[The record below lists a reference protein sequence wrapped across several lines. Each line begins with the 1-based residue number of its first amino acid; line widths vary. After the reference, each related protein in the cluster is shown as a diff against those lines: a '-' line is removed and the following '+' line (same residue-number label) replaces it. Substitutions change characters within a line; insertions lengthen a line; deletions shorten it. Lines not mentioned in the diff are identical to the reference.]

1 MLKLMVLDD
10 HIAVGEGTRAIIQAE
25 LQCEVEVFTEPLEAL
40 DKVKLGSYDVYLID
54 FRLPNMNG
62 LTFIE
67 LLLELHAEAIVIIY
81 TGHQIEQH
89 LLTLWQKGVVGFVS
103 KTASRKQLIDT
114 ILYALEGKLIID
126 QTLLMKLLDQKQVV
140 SQLTLTKREK
150 QILLYVQEGLTNK
163 AIAAQMH
170 LSQRSIEKS
179 LTFIFSKLQVE
190 SRVEAVMKWN
200 EMNNK

>member
-54 FRLPNMNG
+54 FHVPNMNG

-89 LLTLWQKGVVGFVS
+89 LLTLWQKGIVGFVS

-114 ILYALEGKLIID
+114 ILYALEGKLIIE

-140 SQLTLTKREK
+140 SQLTKREK
-150 QILLYVQEGLTNK
+150 QILLYVQDGLTNK
-163 AIAAQMH
+163 AIAAEMH

-179 LTFIFSKLQVE
+179 LTLIFSKLQVE

-200 EMNNK
+200 EMNSK